1 MTRVALYCR
10 VSTQMERQ
18 MNSLSAQMDFQKQ
31 DILDRPDWEYA
42 GTYTD
47 VGSGRS
53 INSRPGFR
61 RLMADCEAGKIDL
74 IYTKSISRLGRNC
87 VDFLV
92 VLRRLK
98 ELGVDVYFQNE
109 GLFLSN
115 ESSELLLSLH
125 AALAQAESEDKSGSI
140 RWGIRKSIKNP
151 DSPAFS
157 RPCFGYEYV
166 DTYTDIGSGR
176 SINSRPGFKHLMADC
191 EAGRIDLI
199 YTKSISRIGRN
210 CVDFLIVLRRLKELG
225 VDVYFQNEDIFLSNE
240 SSELILSL
248 HAALA
253 QAESEDK
260 STSIRWGIRKSIK
273 NPDSPAFSRPCF
285 GYDRDG
291 GKKLVVNEKEAE
303 IVRMIFGWYEQGW
316 SIVRIKKE
324 LEASRI
330 PSPTGKRRWANATIT
345 DILSNEKYAGD
356 SVYGKTTIS
365 EYPSMR
371 RVRNNP
377 DQVPRSENHHP
388 AIIDKACF
396 ERVQEMRRLRT
407 NVVFDEQGNKAR
419 KNTHYSMKRSSDVIN
434 EQIGSEEA

>member
-1 MTRVALYCR
+1 MPDDEKLKPTIKAIPRTIPPRLTLTRVALYCR
-10 VSTQMERQ
+10 ISTKMERQ
-18 MNSLSAQMDFQKQ
+18 LNSLSAQMDFQKQ
-31 DILDRPDWEYA
+31 DILDRPDWEYV

-47 VGSGRS
+47 IGSGRC
-53 INSRPGFR
+53 INSRPGFKC
-61 RLMADCEAGKIDL
+61 LMVDCEAGRIDL

-109 GLFLSN
+109 G
-115 ESSELLLSLH
+115 
-125 AALAQAESEDKSGSI
+125 
-140 RWGIRKSIKNP
+140 
-151 DSPAFS
+151 
-157 RPCFGYEYV
+157 
-166 DTYTDIGSGR
+166 
-176 SINSRPGFKHLMADC
+176 
-191 EAGRIDLI
+191 
-199 YTKSISRIGRN
+199 
-210 CVDFLIVLRRLKELG
+210 
-225 VDVYFQNEDIFLSNE
+225 IFLSNE

-248 HAALA
+248 HEALA

-260 STSIRWGIRKSIK
+260 STSIRWGIRKSTS

-285 GYDRDG
+285 GYVRDRE
-291 GKKLVVNEKEAE
+291 KKLVINEKKAE
-303 IVRMIFGWYEQGW
+303 IVRKIFGWYEQGW

-330 PSPTGKRRWANATIT
+330 LSPKGKRRWANATIT

-356 SVYGKTTIS
+356 ATYGKTTIS

-396 ERVQEMRRLRT
+396 ERVQELRRLRT
-407 NVVFDEQGNKAR
+407 NVVFDKQGNKVR
-419 KNTHYSMKRSSDVIN
+419 RNTHYSMKRPLDAI
-434 EQIGSEEA
+434 EGPADPQEA